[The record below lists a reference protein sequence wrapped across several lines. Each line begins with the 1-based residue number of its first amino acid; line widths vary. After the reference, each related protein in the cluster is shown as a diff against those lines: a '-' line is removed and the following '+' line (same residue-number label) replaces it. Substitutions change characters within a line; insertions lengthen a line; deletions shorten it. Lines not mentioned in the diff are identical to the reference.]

1 MERKIVGVLPSQSI
15 SRLIADKIITADIP
29 IEPNQV
35 QPASLDLR
43 LGKIAWRVRA
53 SFLTGEGKNVKD
65 LLDKYYTSVD
75 FFWEVNDERWQV
87 MFDDKFTADV
97 ANVKKEYQKEGTFS
111 PDIWDEII
119 KKQFTK
125 VDKNWK
131 DNGIIKKEMVDCR
144 FKYWV
149 KNRQDIKTEVA
160 YVTGLNIDMKPV
172 PNCLPLEKRWHN
184 LNELFR
190 KVKWSKPTPT
200 PPPVHIFTT
209 FSNFVEKIKL

>member
-1 MERKIVGVLPSQSI
+1 MGNTSTRKIESKPVVPKCPKKKRSVPKMINEVVLTKKCGITYPEGV
-15 SRLIADKIITADIP
+15 
-29 IEPNQV
+29 E
-35 QPASLDLR
+35 
-43 LGKIAWRVRA
+43 
-53 SFLTGEGKNVKD
+53 E

-75 FFWEVNDERWQV
+75 FFWEVNDERWEEA
-87 MFDDKFTADV
+87 DTKFKADV
-97 ANVKKEYQKEGTFS
+97 ANVVEKYKEKGTFS

-119 KKQFTK
+119 KKQFKK

-160 YVTGLNIDMKPV
+160 YVTGLNIDMKAA

-190 KVKWSKPTPT
+190 RVKWSKPTPT
-200 PPPVHIFTT
+200 PPPVHNFTKPEL
-209 FSNFVEKIKL
+209 VEKLKL

>member
-1 MERKIVGVLPSQSI
+1 MGNTSTRKIESKPVPVVPKCPKKKRSAPS
-15 SRLIADKIITADIP
+15 KINGEDLAKKCEITYP
-29 IEPNQV
+29 
-35 QPASLDLR
+35 
-43 LGKIAWRVRA
+43 
-53 SFLTGEGKNVKD
+53 EGVKD